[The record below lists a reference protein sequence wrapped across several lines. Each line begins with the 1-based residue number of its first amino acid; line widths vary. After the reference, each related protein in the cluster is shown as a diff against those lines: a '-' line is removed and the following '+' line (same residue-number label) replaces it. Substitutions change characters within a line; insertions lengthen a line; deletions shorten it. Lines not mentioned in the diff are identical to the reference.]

1 MNKLKVINSI
11 QFSIQL
17 ITALLL
23 LYFSVFSDTPS
34 RAIIPILLLI
44 GWSLGFYQRRI
55 TRRRVIS
62 LEAQIVKMY
71 YMKDENERTI

>member
-1 MNKLKVINSI
+1 MNKLQAINSI

-23 LYFSVFSDTPS
+23 LYFTLNSDAPN

-44 GWSLGFYQRRI
+44 GWSLGFYQRRV
-55 TRRRVIS
+55 TRIRINKLRGS
-62 LEAQIVKMY
+62 KN
-71 YMKDENERTI
+71 KDVLHEG

>member
-1 MNKLKVINSI
+1 MNKLQAINSI

-23 LYFSVFSDTPS
+23 LYFTLNSDTPN

-44 GWSLGFYQRRI
+44 GWSLGFYQRRV
-55 TRRRVIS
+55 TRIRINKLRDS
-62 LEAQIVKMY
+62 KN
-71 YMKDENERTI
+71 KDVLHEG